1 MRLYLTM
8 TSALLNPEVSGW
20 EPGEQIAPIF
30 DTFVRV
36 YLEGLITDAGRR
48 SLSGKGAR

>member
-1 MRLYLTM
+1 M

-30 DTFVRV
+30 EVFVRV
-36 YLEGLITDAGRR
+36 YFEGLITDAGRR
-48 SLSGKGAR
+48 GLSSKGGK